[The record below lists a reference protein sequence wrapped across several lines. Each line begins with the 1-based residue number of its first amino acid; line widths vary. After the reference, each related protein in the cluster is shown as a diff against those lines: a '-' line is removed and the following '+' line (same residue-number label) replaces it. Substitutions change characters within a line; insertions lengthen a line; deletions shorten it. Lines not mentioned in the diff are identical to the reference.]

1 MSDNTSGLD
10 LTEDD
15 DDFVL
20 SVTGRDHTITRV
32 RLTEDQMMTLCQ
44 SAPLYRD
51 KIVLRR
57 SPEGADISA
66 VVVTPVSHL
75 GIQPD
80 SLKESVLL
88 TLQSSTRGRL
98 TFGLPPD
105 IVRLMLEHLPKSLE
119 EVEGAKLTR
128 Q

>member
-88 TLQSSTRGRL
+88 
-98 TFGLPPD
+98 
-105 IVRLMLEHLPKSLE
+105 V
-119 EVEGAKLTR
+119 
-128 Q
+128 

>member
-1 MSDNTSGLD
+1 MSDTAGLD
-10 LTEDD
+10 LVEDG
-15 DDFVL
+15 DDFIL
-20 SVTGRDHTITRV
+20 SVTDKNNAISKV
-32 RLTEDQMMTLCQ
+32 RLTEQQMMTLSQ

-51 KIVLRR
+51 KIALRR

-66 VVVTPVSHL
+66 AVVTPVTHV

-98 TFGLPPD
+98 HFGLTPD
-105 IVRLMLEHLPKSLE
+105 IVRLMLKHLPKSLE
-119 EVEGAKLTR
+119 EIEGAKLTK